1 MRVILDSSAVVA
13 LLNEQDASHTVA
25 LNVRDSSLGVED
37 ESLLPYEV
45 LAETLNVLG
54 RKLGREY
61 TVLAANTLVKMHE
74 DGEIRLVDPAPHVI
88 NRAAELQRS
97 ATGSPSFVDCL
108 VMAYADEY
116 GTLYIFGFDLTFKKN
131 GYLLPGEQDSRRKAA

>member
-13 LLNEQDASHTVA
+13 LLNEQDASHTLA

-54 RKLGREY
+54 RKLAEAMRFSRQIILSKCTKTERA
-61 TVLAANTLVKMHE
+61 VL
-74 DGEIRLVDPAPHVI
+74 
-88 NRAAELQRS
+88 
-97 ATGSPSFVDCL
+97 
-108 VMAYADEY
+108 
-116 GTLYIFGFDLTFKKN
+116 
-131 GYLLPGEQDSRRKAA
+131 